1 MNLVYSAALRKT
13 GRPDTAED
21 ITQAVFILLAQKAAR
36 LPRQT
41 ILAGWL
47 YQTTRLT
54 ASGFLRSEARRI
66 RREQEAHMQSELH
79 TAGSEEAWAQL
90 APLLED
96 AMGHLDE
103 RERAAIVLRFFG
115 GNSFAE
121 VATAAGVSEKAA
133 KKRVPRALEK
143 LHRYFTRRGVSPT
156 TAMLA
161 GMISA
166 HAVQAAPAGLAQTV
180 TVVAAGGS
188 TLTLI
193 KGALKI
199 MAWTKMKTAVVA
211 AVIVVATAT
220 TSVVGSNLV
229 RSHRVLQERVIND
242 VQADGTCRSH
252 IAIEMRNSSKQTLNT
267 LENTGIFQIEK
278 TTDAAGQ
285 PVQFTSRKEGDLFRQ
300 AMTCNHPIPPGG
312 KIAFSIDGE
321 AEGLVKPAG
330 EPGVFQYQNENSPG
344 FDGDTHCTELDRLPV
359 GAVLLDCQPPDMQKS
374 TRDGRIELRMDK
386 IIPPGGDLEI
396 SYRYRLEAT
405 AKPM

>member
-1 MNLVYSAALRKT
+1 
-13 GRPDTAED
+13 
-21 ITQAVFILLAQKAAR
+21 
-36 LPRQT
+36 
-41 ILAGWL
+41 
-47 YQTTRLT
+47 
-54 ASGFLRSEARRI
+54 
-66 RREQEAHMQSELH
+66 
-79 TAGSEEAWAQL
+79 
-90 APLLED
+90 
-96 AMGHLDE
+96 
-103 RERAAIVLRFFG
+103 
-115 GNSFAE
+115 
-121 VATAAGVSEKAA
+121 
-133 KKRVPRALEK
+133 
-143 LHRYFTRRGVSPT
+143 
-156 TAMLA
+156 MLA

-180 TVVAAGGS
+180 TVVAVAKGVAAGGS